1 MALSRRTFLSRIAAS
16 GVLATG
22 QLPLASFAPGF
33 AQAQTSSPHQAAYV
47 STLRQSDGQYAAAVI
62 DHAGNLIF
70 QEHLDD
76 RGHATA
82 ITPNKKFA
90 VVFARRPGRFALVL
104 DLVNN
109 QRHQAFSPSAGHH
122 FYGHGFFSPDGKIL
136 YATENDYENERGIIG
151 IYDTENNF
159 ARIGQHDSYGI
170 GPHEAI
176 LLSDG
181 ITIAISNGGIVT
193 HPDYPRQK
201 LNLPSMEPQISYIDR
216 RDGKL
221 ISQSKLPS
229 EYTQLSLRHISAAKD
244 HIWIGGQFEGDPG
257 NSISL
262 VATHCIGEEIKP
274 VSKGQT
280 YLGMKQYIG
289 SVSTNANDTLVA
301 TSAPKGNKIA
311 IWNSDTREL
320 VKIIT
325 HQDAG
330 GVAPNGKDFTISDGQ
345 GNLWQNNK
353 AIYHNPEIAWDN
365 HLSSVS

>member
-1 MALSRRTFLSRIAAS
+1 MPLSRRVFLSRLAAS
-16 GVLATG
+16 GVLASG
-22 QLPLASFAPGF
+22 QLPLACFAPAF
-33 AQAQTSSPHQAAYV
+33 AQTKTNSLNEAAYV
-47 STLRQSDGQYAAAVI
+47 STLKGADGHYAAAVI
-62 DHAGNLIF
+62 DRSGNLIF
-70 QEHLDD
+70 QEQLDD

-82 ITPNKKFA
+82 IAPNKTFA

-104 DLVNN
+104 NLVNN
-109 QRHQAFSPSAGHH
+109 QRHLAFSPPENHH

-159 ARIGQHDSYGI
+159 ARIGQHDSFGI

-181 ITIAISNGGIVT
+181 ITIAISNGGILT

-201 LNLPSMEPQISYIDR
+201 LNLASMEPQISYIDR

-229 EYTQLSLRHISAAKD
+229 EYNQLSLRHMSAAKD
-244 HIWIGGQFEGDPG
+244 HIWIGGQYEGDPS
-257 NSISL
+257 NIISL
-262 VATHCIGEEIKP
+262 VATHRIGEEIKP
-274 VSKGQT
+274 VSTGQT

-289 SVSTNANDTLVA
+289 SVSTNANGDLVA
-301 TSAPKGNKIA
+301 TSAPKGDKIA
-311 IWNSDTREL
+311 IWNTDTREL

-330 GVAPNGKDFTISDGQ
+330 GVAPNGKGFTISDGQ

-353 AIYHNPEIAWDN
+353 AIYHNPEISWDN
-365 HLSSVS
+365 HLSAVS

>member
-1 MALSRRTFLSRIAAS
+1 M
-16 GVLATG
+16 
-22 QLPLASFAPGF
+22 ASFV
-33 AQAQTSSPHQAAYV
+33 QAKTTSPHKPAYV
-47 STLRQSDGQYAAAVI
+47 STLRRADGRYAAAVI
-62 DHAGNLIF
+62 DHSGNLIF
-70 QEHLDD
+70 QELLDD

-82 ITPNKKFA
+82 IAPNKKFA

-104 DLVNN
+104 DLIKN
-109 QRHQAFSPSAGHH
+109 QRHLAFSPPADHH
-122 FYGHGFFSPDGKIL
+122 FYGHGFFSPDGKLL

-159 ARIGQHDSYGI
+159 MRIGQHDSFGI

-176 LLSDG
+176 LLADG
-181 ITIAISNGGIVT
+181 ITIAISNGGIIT

-201 LNLPSMEPQISYIDR
+201 LNLASMEPQISYVDR

-229 EYTQLSLRHISAAKD
+229 EYSQLSLRHMSAAKD
-244 HIWIGGQFEGDPG
+244 QIWIGGQYEGDPS

-262 VATHCIGEEIKP
+262 VASHRIGDEIIP

-289 SVSTNANDTLVA
+289 SVSTNIDGSLVA
-301 TSAPKGNKIA
+301 TTAPKGNKIA
-311 IWNSDTREL
+311 IWNSDTHEL
-320 VKIIT
+320 VKIIK

-330 GVAPNGKDFTISDGQ
+330 GVAPNDKDFTISDGR
-345 GNLWQNNK
+345 GNLWQNDK

-365 HLSSVS
+365 HLSSVK